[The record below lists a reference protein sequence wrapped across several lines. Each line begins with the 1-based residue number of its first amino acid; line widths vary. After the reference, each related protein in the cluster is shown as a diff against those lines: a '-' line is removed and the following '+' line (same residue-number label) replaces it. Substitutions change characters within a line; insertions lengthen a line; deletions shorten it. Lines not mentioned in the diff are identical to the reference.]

1 MSEDK
6 AVRNALEI
14 LALER
19 AKWVDLPPR
28 TGVAEHDK
36 ERREWIDAYDLAM
49 KSILD
54 AQHPLPPAVPSDP
67 AEPSAALALVDRLIG
82 DNTKLDASRP
92 VTYAD
97 LRQLRAAL
105 RTASSAPAR
114 EQVEALPSYEYTE
127 DCMELVSDGSPGHS
141 FKGKWIE
148 RGAVLALFPAAARS
162 PSPEKAR

>member
-1 MSEDK
+1 MSRKRPYTKREPEMDFTF
-6 AVRNALEI
+6 R
-14 LALER
+14 R
-19 AKWVDLPPR
+19 SLPCAACGGSGL
-28 TGVAEHDK
+28 TTSA
-36 ERREWIDAYDLAM
+36 
-49 KSILD
+49 
-54 AQHPLPPAVPSDP
+54 PAVPSDP